1 MLRRNKKVIVFFL
14 VLAAFLLVLAHYSND
29 MSNVWDASEFFDVY
43 QPLSDQ
49 KSVDELA
56 LAMREHGISGI
67 TDERVEELRQLS
79 GAMPEGLV
87 FSLAGSLLSDAGSG
101 EYDYE
106 TDTFTPS
113 RNGVYSFDME
123 IWNTEK
129 MYTDFLRGV
138 SALGEGELD
147 FTNIEEDLSGVDWDN
162 GTGTRK
168 VRFDWNGTSYTF
180 EAEHQGDWFD
190 ASVANDL
197 AVIVASQGGEKRLY
211 FASDGFQS
219 CYVFFRDKEWASSF
233 QEATGLA
240 LYESF

>member
-1 MLRRNKKVIVFFL
+1 
-14 VLAAFLLVLAHYSND
+14 
-29 MSNVWDASEFFDVY
+29 
-43 QPLSDQ
+43 
-49 KSVDELA
+49 
-56 LAMREHGISGI
+56 MREHGISGI

-138 SALGEGELD
+138 SALGEGVLNVL
-147 FTNIEEDLSGVDWDN
+147 NIFRPQAIILGGGISAEGETLLEPLRRYVYPRMYVSVEYAPVSLVCATLGNDAGLYGAAQ
-162 GTGTRK
+162 
-168 VRFDWNGTSYTF
+168 FAF
-180 EAEHQGDWFD
+180 EK
-190 ASVANDL
+190 L
-197 AVIVASQGGEKRLY
+197 
-211 FASDGFQS
+211 
-219 CYVFFRDKEWASSF
+219 
-233 QEATGLA
+233 
-240 LYESF
+240 